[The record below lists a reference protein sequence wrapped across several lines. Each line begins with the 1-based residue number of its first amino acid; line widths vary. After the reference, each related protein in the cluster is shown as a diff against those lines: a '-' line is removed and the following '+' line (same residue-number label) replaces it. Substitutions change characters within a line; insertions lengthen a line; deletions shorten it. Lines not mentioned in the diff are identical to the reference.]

1 MPNPNYFKK
10 KDAKG
15 RMPKENS
22 MATYLKVAIQTMKE
36 AGTEDLDKVLKFVM
50 DSDKKT
56 RTKHNKLNAIISV
69 AKHSPDTIDGDI
81 TAIKKARDKLQ
92 KEINDSVNDNNLN
105 ERQSAVLDK
114 VTMKD
119 IYDLKDKLESDK
131 DKSGRD
137 LENYVLLSLMIP
149 PLRND
154 LQDVK
159 ISRGDKPPKG
169 KINTIHVPSSG
180 EVTLSI
186 KDHKTT
192 SRGGKPIVRTLDNAL
207 SDDIRQLVSDKR
219 SHLFIN
225 KNGLPLSDSAFSHR
239 FGDMM
244 KKYTGH
250 NITSTIL
257 RKIYL
262 SDKYGDVKKKA
273 SEMKKDAQDMGHSVE
288 TQQKYY
294 VAD

>member
-1 MPNPNYFKK
+1 MNNNKFR
-10 KDAKG
+10 KG
-15 RMPKENS
+15 KGKARAPKENS
-22 MATYLKVAIQTMKE
+22 MSTYLKVAIQTMKD
-36 AGTEDLDKVLKFVM
+36 AGSDDLDKVLAHVM

-69 AKHSPDTIDGDI
+69 AKHNPDAVDGDV

-105 ERQSAVLDK
+105 ERQSTVLNNISMD
-114 VTMKD
+114 D
-119 IYDLKDKLESDK
+119 IYKLKDKLESDK
-131 DKSGRD
+131 DKSERN

-159 ISRGDKPPKG
+159 IVRGEKAPKG
-169 KINTIHVPSSG
+169 KINTIHVPSTG
-180 EVTLSI
+180 KATLSI

-192 SRGGKPIVRTLDNAL
+192 SRGGKPIIRELDDELSNAVRKLID
-207 SDDIRQLVSDKR
+207 DKR
-219 SHLFIN
+219 THLFVN
-225 KNGLPLSDSAFSHR
+225 KYGQPLSDSAFSHR
-239 FGDMM
+239 MGDMF

-262 SDKYGDVKKKA
+262 SDKYGDIKKKQT
-273 SEMKKDAQDMGHSVE
+273 EMKKDAQDMGHTVE